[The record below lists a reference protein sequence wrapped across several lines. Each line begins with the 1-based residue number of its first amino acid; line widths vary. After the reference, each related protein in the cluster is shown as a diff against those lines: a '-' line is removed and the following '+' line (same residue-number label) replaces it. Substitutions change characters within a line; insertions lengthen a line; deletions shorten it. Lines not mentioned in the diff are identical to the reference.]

1 MPLTAN
7 HSELHCN
14 SFPDLSKLD
23 LCHFST
29 KKHIGSLKRRTKSS
43 PNQVTSNVQ
52 FDKKTRTNWPRKVR
66 ELILDPDP

>member
-7 HSELHCN
+7 LSELHCN

-23 LCHFST
+23 LCHFCP
-29 KKHIGSLKRRTKSS
+29 KKNIGYLNGGAKSS

-52 FDKKTRTNWPRKVR
+52 FDKKKSDAWQ
-66 ELILDPDP
+66 